1 MREIVISVCT
11 ANTVL
16 TDDGL
21 QMSTEKI
28 FRYPWADV
36 GVYYEDGVLRIK
48 KDAVGTVLL
57 IPSGKLNYMV
67 LEGEQN
73 GENDD

>member
-1 MREIVISVCT
+1 MKEIVVSVCT
-11 ANTVL
+11 ASTVL

-36 GVYYEDGVLRIK
+36 AVYYDDGVLRIK
-48 KDAVGTVLL
+48 KDVLGTVLL

-67 LEGEQN
+67 LEGEDD